1 MQKSKKIISLSL
13 LSWVLFNPLLAKPY
27 EIDKAHTRVGFKV
40 KHLSISYVT
49 GDFKDYSAVVDF
61 DPASHTFKKL
71 EADIKVASVD
81 TDNQNRD
88 AHLRT
93 DDFFKESKYPVIHFA
108 MDQYKKINTQHGEV
122 EGTLNIAGVAH
133 KVKLKAEIGGVIK
146 TEEGKEKVGFSLSGK
161 IKRSDFKFAPQ
172 VGQSRIGDVVTLNIE
187 VEAAQK

>member
-1 MQKSKKIISLSL
+1 MQKIKKVIGFSL
-13 LSWVLFNPLLAKPY
+13 LSCMLASPLLAKPY

-93 DDFFKESKYPVIHFA
+93 DDFFKMEKYPEIHFV
-108 MDQYKKINTQHGEV
+108 M
-122 EGTLNIAGVAH
+122 
-133 KVKLKAEIGGVIK
+133 
-146 TEEGKEKVGFSLSGK
+146 EK
-161 IKRSDFKFAPQ
+161 
-172 VGQSRIGDVVTLNIE
+172 
-187 VEAAQK
+187 

>member
-1 MQKSKKIISLSL
+1 MQKIKKVIGFSL
-13 LSWVLFNPLLAKPY
+13 LSCMLVSPLLAKPY

-108 MDQYKKINTQHGEV
+108 MDQYKKINAQHGEV

-146 TEEGKEKVGFSLSGK
+146 TDEGKEKVGFSLSGK

-172 VGQSRIGDVVTLNIE
+172 MGNAKIGDVVILNVE
-187 VEAAQK
+187 VEATQK